1 MFKKTTAPVSSI
13 DYLTSPMAR
22 DELKWTTDH
31 DELGRVEAV
40 VSVSLSDVACGDYE
54 DLLDLLTER
63 ICGENGL
70 LSDICFSV
78 VGADTDTGEVLVKVS
93 GEWDEL

>member
-1 MFKKTTAPVSSI
+1 MFKKTTAPAAGI
-13 DYLTSPMAR
+13 DYLTAPMAR
-22 DELKWTTDH
+22 DELEWVSEH

-40 VSVSLSDVACGDYE
+40 VAVDLGEVANGDYE
-54 DLLDLLTER
+54 EFLDLLTECV
-63 ICGENGL
+63 CGENGL

-93 GEWDEL
+93 GEWDEF